1 MREGCGVPGGPR
13 SASLH
18 SGPSHCPARPL
29 RERPALFTLS
39 VLLLAACQ
47 RESPPQKPQLVIE
60 GWIENGDYPHVA
72 ITTSLPV
79 VFGKEITTPELVE
92 HVARDAVVTVSDGEK
107 TVLGA
112 SFNMRAEG
120 TSVYDAMIDGA
131 KGYWVGYGVDEV
143 KQIKV

>member
-1 MREGCGVPGGPR
+1 MRKAFPFVLC
-13 SASLH
+13 A
-18 SGPSHCPARPL
+18 
-29 RERPALFTLS
+29 
-39 VLLLAACQ
+39 LLLASCRQ
-47 RESPPQKPQLVIE
+47 ESQPQKPQLVIE

-72 ITTSLPV
+72 ITTSLDV
-79 VFGKEITTPELVE
+79 VIGKEINTRDLVE

-143 KQIKV
+143 KQIKVELND

>member
-1 MREGCGVPGGPR
+1 M
-13 SASLH
+13 
-18 SGPSHCPARPL
+18 
-29 RERPALFTLS
+29 
-39 VLLLAACQ
+39 
-47 RESPPQKPQLVIE
+47 
-60 GWIENGDYPHVA
+60 
-72 ITTSLPV
+72 

-143 KQIKV
+143 KQIKVELND